1 MFDYFFGYAP
11 SPACISILGMLR
23 FLLYV
28 SWSVLYV
35 DEAYSLPYVV
45 ILSDL
50 VRIELS
56 VSFNMV
62 LPLG

>member
-1 MFDYFFGYAP
+1 MFDYFFDYAP

>member
-1 MFDYFFGYAP
+1 
-11 SPACISILGMLR
+11 MLR